1 MIRSRSQRKTV
12 DRVRVRVRVRV
23 QVRDCDITVDRD

>member
-12 DRVRVRVRVRV
+12 DRVTVRVRV